1 MPPTYRHPI
10 PRAAILAALCLA
22 IAGLSRPALAGAPPT
37 QGSTASDDVT
47 RAKRLLRKGNEAF
60 REGDLVAAERA
71 YREAYALRAGYDTA
85 GSLGD
90 ALLKLGKHAEA
101 AGYLDECVR
110 TLPATAP
117 EALRERMSRALEEA
131 RAQAG
136 SLRITVNLAGADVLI
151 DGKRVGK
158 SPLRAELFVEP
169 GERIVEV
176 RLGDKTAS
184 ESILVA
190 RASSQQVALTI
201 DTGPDMKIVI
211 AGGAAGVL
219 GIGLGLT
226 FTILSNGKAGDA
238 EDLKGTLEAS
248 GGEGACNVS
257 ANKARCDELSGLR
270 DDQTT
275 LGNLSFWSFVG
286 SGAVL
291 AGTAVYVL
299 TNAFGAPAP
308 EASTGVRAAPLVVA
322 KGGGLMIGGS
332 F

>member
-1 MPPTYRHPI
+1 MPPTYRYHL
-10 PRAAILAALCLA
+10 PRAALVTALC
-22 IAGLSRPALAGAPPT
+22 IAGLSRPALAGAPPA
-37 QGSTASDDVT
+37 QGSAASDDVT
-47 RAKRLLRKGNEAF
+47 RAKRLLRQGNEAF

-71 YREAYALRAGYDTA
+71 YREAYGLRAGYDTA

-117 EALRERMSRALEEA
+117 EALRERMSSALEEA

-136 SLRITVNLAGADVLI
+136 SIRITVNLAGADVLI

-158 SPLRAELFVEP
+158 SPLAAEVFVEP
-169 GERIVEV
+169 GERIVEA
-176 RLGDKTAS
+176 RLGGKTSSA
-184 ESILVA
+184 SILVA
-190 RASSQQVALTI
+190 RASSQPVALAI
-201 DTGPDMKIVI
+201 DTGPDMRIVI
-211 AGGAAGVL
+211 AGGAAGVVGL
-219 GIGLGLT
+219 GLGLT
-226 FTILSNGKAGDA
+226 FAILSNGKAGDA
-238 EDLKGTLEAS
+238 EDLKGTLEKSHGS
-248 GGEGACNVS
+248 GFCNMS

-275 LGNLSFWSFVG
+275 LGNISFWSFVG
-286 SGAVL
+286 GGAVL

-299 TNAFGAPAP
+299 TNGFGAPAP
-308 EASTGVRAAPLVVA
+308 EASIGVRAAPMVVA
-322 KGGGLMIGGS
+322 KGGGLLIAGS